1 MVLRL
6 PDLTLNL
13 TILRSKIWE
22 VMQSYE
28 KMEPEAEMS
37 GNADKYRLCD
47 DVRGSEKI
55 W

>member
-1 MVLRL
+1 
-6 PDLTLNL
+6 
-13 TILRSKIWE
+13 
-22 VMQSYE
+22 MQSYE